1 MKWRG
6 RLDLALDY
14 EFLKIDKGFRFFYV
28 QQQIMICE
36 IKKKRQQQQ
45 ADLETHAIV
54 MFHVGFFVNSTNEI
68 QFQSPN
74 TNQSIN
80 FNCKC
85 NRYWK
90 RKTLEKNINK
100 NNL

>member
-6 RLDLALDY
+6 RLDLALDH

-80 FNCKC
+80 FNSKF

-90 RKTLEKNINK
+90 EKLWKNINK

>member
-36 IKKKRQQQQ
+36 IKKKNGNNNKQ
-45 ADLETHAIV
+45 
-54 MFHVGFFVNSTNEI
+54 
-68 QFQSPN
+68 
-74 TNQSIN
+74 
-80 FNCKC
+80 
-85 NRYWK
+85 
-90 RKTLEKNINK
+90 TLK
-100 NNL
+100 LMQ

>member
-36 IKKKRQQQQ
+36 IKKRQQQQ

-74 TNQSIN
+74 TSQSIN
-80 FNCKC
+80 FNCKF

-100 NNL
+100 NNM

>member
-68 QFQSPN
+68 QFQSSN

-80 FNCKC
+80 FNCKF
-85 NRYWK
+85 NRY
-90 RKTLEKNINK
+90 
-100 NNL
+100 